1 VAEAPSA
8 TLTFT
13 VADADTALAVGSGSL
28 PVLGTPRLLAWC
40 EAATCA
46 AVAPDLAE
54 GETSVGTRVELEH
67 LAATPV
73 GGAVEVTARQVYADG
88 RLRRFSVSARNLGP
102 DGRPG
107 KLAGSGEVTRV
118 VVDAERFLGRLRG

>member
-1 VAEAPSA
+1 MPDA

-13 VADADTALAVGSGSL
+13 VTESDTALAVGSGSL

-46 AVAPDLAE
+46 AVEADLAD
-54 GETSVGTRVELEH
+54 GQTSVGTRVELEH

-73 GGAVEVTARQVYADG
+73 GGTVEVTARQVYADG
-88 RLRRFSVSARNLGP
+88 RLRRFAVSARNVGA

-118 VVDAERFLGRLRG
+118 VVDAQRFLGRLPT

>member
-1 VAEAPSA
+1 MTENA

-13 VADADTALAVGSGSL
+13 VGASDTALAVGSGSL

-46 AVAPDLAE
+46 ALEAELAD

-73 GGAVEVTARQVYADG
+73 GGTVEVTARQVYADG
-88 RLRRFSVSARNLGP
+88 RLRRFAVSARNVGA

-118 VVDAERFLGRLRG
+118 VVDAERFLGRLPT